1 MKIVCYIRVST
12 EFQVESGLG
21 LEAQKNACENHSRKL
36 GQPLR
41 QIFSDEGLSGAL
53 SLEKRPGILSA
64 INALK
69 NGDILMV
76 AKRDR
81 LGRDPLVLAMIESAV
96 LRKGAR
102 IVSVAGEGTDNDDPS
117 SILMRRM
124 IDAFSEYER
133 LIIGARVK
141 SALRVKKDRGQLIGR
156 VPFGYKLAHDGIHL
170 DFDEQEQSVLAQL
183 MSLRAQ
189 GYSIRA
195 IAAHMNNQQIFNR
208 GGTPWN
214 NANVFRILKS
224 QKSPTVVRNT
234 NEMVIGAYSLECS
247 KKTTLIQ

>member
-1 MKIVCYIRVST
+1 VKIIGYIRVST
-12 EFQVESGLG
+12 DFQVESGLG
-21 LEAQKNACENHSRKL
+21 LESQKIACENHSLKL
-36 GQPLR
+36 GQPIS

-64 INALK
+64 LSALK
-69 NGDILMV
+69 SGDILMV

-102 IVSVAGEGTDNDDPS
+102 IVSAAGEGTDNDDPA

-133 LIIGARVK
+133 LIIGSRVK
-141 SALRVKKDRGQLIGR
+141 SALRIKKDRGQLIGR
-156 VPFGYKLAHDGIHL
+156 VPFGYKLAQDGIHL
-170 DFDEQEQSVLAQL
+170 ECDDEEQAALAQL
-183 MSLRAQ
+183 MSLRT
-189 GYSIRA
+189 GGCSIRG
-195 IAAHMNNQQIFNR
+195 IAAQMNAQQVFNR

-214 NANVFRILKS
+214 NANVFRILES
-224 QKSPTVVRNT
+224 QKSPPVLR
-234 NEMVIGAYSLECS
+234 
-247 KKTTLIQ
+247 KTSE

>member
-1 MKIVCYIRVST
+1 MKIIGYVRVST

-21 LEAQKNACENHSRKL
+21 LEAQKNACERHALKL
-36 GQPLR
+36 GQSLS

-64 INALK
+64 LNILK
-69 NGDILMV
+69 SGDLLVV

-102 IVSVAGEGTDNDDPS
+102 IVSAAGEGTDNDDPS

-141 SALRVKKDRGQLIGR
+141 SALKVKKERGQLIGR

-170 DFDEQEQSVLAQL
+170 EFDEHEQMVLEQL
-183 MSLRAQ
+183 LSLRAR

-195 IAAHMNNQQIFNR
+195 IAAHMNNQQVFNR

-214 NANVFRILKS
+214 NANVFRILES
-224 QKSPTVVRNT
+224 QKSPTVLRKV
-234 NEMVIGAYSLECS
+234 S
-247 KKTTLIQ
+247 KVTEQENKF